1 MIKKMYY
8 YTSTET
14 MQKILQNGNMWA
26 TNLAYMNDAREVVN
40 GLDEIKKL
48 LLNVRTIKKW
58 LQRHQEL
65 DIKEDDYIKMNLA
78 DIFTDDSRQELLDSS
93 SKFTLSFCEKKN
105 LLSQWIAYARE
116 SGVCIEMAFDLDK
129 DLSFGFYGFDAKEDD
144 AGDTEKEME

>member
-48 LLNVRTIKKW
+48 LTDVWAVQEW
-58 LQRHQEL
+58 LQQHSEL
-65 DIKEDDYIKMNLA
+65 GIKEDDYDKMNPA
-78 DIFTDDSRQELLDSS
+78 DILTDDRKQELLNSS
-93 SKFTLSFCEKKN
+93 SKYTLSFC
-105 LLSQWIAYARE
+105 
-116 SGVCIEMAFDLDK
+116 V
-129 DLSFGFYGFDAKEDD
+129 
-144 AGDTEKEME
+144 